1 MNDKLS
7 ALPEKKRIGILC
19 VIAITAL
26 LCATL
31 WPFNPW
37 PANQVTW
44 LPDSDGL
51 RFGREGVVVS
61 KTPLDPP
68 QETPAAQSCSI
79 ELLLRPANFERSDVI
94 LSFYLPRNSTRLLI
108 LQWRDLL
115 MVTHDSKDA
124 QGQIRHTVIGARHA
138 FQTGKLVLVTM
149 TSGPSGTVLYLNA
162 RPAQSSDRLTIS
174 LNELAGQL
182 ILGTTPVEHRPWMGE
197 IRGLAIYAKQLAPA
211 EVLGHYAVWTAPDP
225 LNHDPLNHDP
235 PNPPDTGAAIARYAF
250 SERSGREV
258 HSAVSSGP
266 TLEIPASFDVPHKAI
281 LRSAFEEF
289 DPSHHY
295 LYDVLENVAGFIPL
309 GAILCVYFSLA
320 HSRSKATLY
329 ATLIGGSLSLT
340 IEVLQAFIPRRT
352 SGMTDIITNTL
363 GALIGAAI
371 TNPNLVRKI
380 LRAVRVLP
388 NLLGAGL
395 APPGVSPTENNPRR
409 QPGPA

>member
-1 MNDKLS
+1 VSHKPARSPSLGFFVNDKLS
-7 ALPEKKRIGILC
+7 APQEKKRIGILC
-19 VIAITAL
+19 VLAVLAL

-51 RFGREGVVVS
+51 HFGREGVVVS
-61 KTPLDPP
+61 KTPFYPP
-68 QETPAAQSCSI
+68 QEMPAGQSCSI

-94 LSFYLPRNSTRLLI
+94 LSFYLSRNSTHLLI

-138 FQTGKLVLVTM
+138 FQTGKLVMVTM
-149 TSGPSGTVLYLNA
+149 TSGPNGTVLYLNA

-197 IRGLAIYAKQLAPA
+197 IRGLAIYAKQLTPA

-266 TLEIPASFDVPHKAI
+266 TLEIPASFDVPHKAM
-281 LRSAFEEF
+281 LRSAFKEF
-289 DPSHHY
+289 DPSRHY
-295 LYDVLENVAGFIPL
+295 LYDVLENVAGFVPL

-320 HSRSKATLY
+320 HPRSKAVLY
-329 ATLIGGSLSLT
+329 STLIGGSLSLT
-340 IEVLQAFIPRRT
+340 IEVLQAYIPRRA

-380 LRAVRVLP
+380 LRTVRVLP
-388 NLLGAGL
+388 NL
-395 APPGVSPTENNPRR
+395 
-409 QPGPA
+409 

>member
-1 MNDKLS
+1 MSHKPARSPSLGFFVNDKLS
-7 ALPEKKRIGILC
+7 APQEKKRIGILC
-19 VIAITAL
+19 VLAVLAL

-51 RFGREGVVVS
+51 HFGREGVVVS
-61 KTPLDPP
+61 KTPFYPP
-68 QETPAAQSCSI
+68 QEMPAGQSCSI

-94 LSFYLPRNSTRLLI
+94 LSFYLSRNSTHLLI

-138 FQTGKLVLVTM
+138 FQTGKLVMVTM
-149 TSGPSGTVLYLNA
+149 TSGPNGTVLYLNA

-197 IRGLAIYAKQLAPA
+197 IRGLAIYAKQLTPA
-211 EVLGHYAVWTAPDP
+211 EVLSHYAAWTAPGS
-225 LNHDPLNHDP
+225 LNHDPLTHDP

-388 NLLGAGL
+388 NL
-395 APPGVSPTENNPRR
+395 
-409 QPGPA
+409 

>member
-19 VIAITAL
+19 VIAIFAVL
-26 LCATL
+26 FATL

-37 PANQVTW
+37 PANQVAW

-51 RFGREGVVVS
+51 RFGRDGVVVS
-61 KTPLDPP
+61 KTPLDLP
-68 QETPAAQSCSI
+68 QEMPAGQSCSI
-79 ELLLRPANFERSDVI
+79 ELLLRPANFERSDII
-94 LSFYLPRNSTRLLI
+94 LSFYLPQNSTHLLI
-108 LQWRDLL
+108 LQWQDLL

-124 QGQIRHTVIGARHA
+124 QGQLRHTVIGARHA
-138 FQTGKLVLVTM
+138 FQIGKLVLVTI
-149 TSGPSGTVLYLNA
+149 TSGPNGTVLYLNA
-162 RPAQSSDRLTIS
+162 TSVQSSNRFTIS

-182 ILGTTPVEHRPWMGE
+182 ILGTTPVEHRQWTGE
-197 IRGLAIYAKQLAPA
+197 IRGLAIYAKQLTPA
-211 EVLGHYAVWTAPDP
+211 EVLSHYAAWTAPDP
-225 LNHDPLNHDP
+225 FNHGPLNP
-235 PNPPDTGAAIARYAF
+235 PETGAAIARYAF

-258 HSAVSSGP
+258 HSAVSAGP
-266 TLEIPASFDVPHKAI
+266 MLEIPASFDVPHKAM
-281 LRSAFEEF
+281 LRSAFKEF
-289 DPSHHY
+289 DPSRHY

-309 GAILCVYFSLA
+309 GAILCVYFSLM
-320 HSRSKATLY
+320 HPRSKAVLY

-388 NLLGAGL
+388 N
-395 APPGVSPTENNPRR
+395 
-409 QPGPA
+409 Q

>member
-7 ALPEKKRIGILC
+7 ALPEKRRIGILC
-19 VIAITAL
+19 VIAIFAVL
-26 LCATL
+26 FATL

-51 RFGREGVVVS
+51 RFGRDGVVVS
-61 KTPLDPP
+61 KTPLDLP
-68 QETPAAQSCSI
+68 QEMPAGQSCSI
-79 ELLLRPANFERSDVI
+79 ELLLRPANFERSDII
-94 LSFYLPRNSTRLLI
+94 LSFYLPQNSTHLLI
-108 LQWRDLL
+108 LQWQDLL

-138 FQTGKLVLVTM
+138 FQIGKLVLVTI
-149 TSGPSGTVLYLNA
+149 TSGPNGSILYLNA
-162 RPAQSSDRLTIS
+162 TPAQTSNRFTIS
-174 LNELAGQL
+174 LSELAGQL
-182 ILGTTPVEHRPWMGE
+182 ILGTTPVEHRQWTGE
-197 IRGLAIYAKQLAPA
+197 IRGLAIYAKQLTPA
-211 EVLGHYAVWTAPDP
+211 EVLSHYAAWTAPDP
-225 LNHDPLNHDP
+225 FNHGPLNP
-235 PNPPDTGAAIARYAF
+235 ADTGAAIARYAF

-258 HSAVSSGP
+258 HSAVPPGP
-266 TLEIPASFDVPHKAI
+266 MLEIPASFDVPHKAM
-281 LRSAFEEF
+281 LRSAFKEF
-289 DPSHHY
+289 DPSRHY

-309 GAILCVYFSLA
+309 GAILCVYFSLM
-320 HSRSKATLY
+320 HPRSKAVLY

-380 LRAVRVLP
+380 LRTVRVLP
-388 NLLGAGL
+388 N
-395 APPGVSPTENNPRR
+395 
-409 QPGPA
+409 Q